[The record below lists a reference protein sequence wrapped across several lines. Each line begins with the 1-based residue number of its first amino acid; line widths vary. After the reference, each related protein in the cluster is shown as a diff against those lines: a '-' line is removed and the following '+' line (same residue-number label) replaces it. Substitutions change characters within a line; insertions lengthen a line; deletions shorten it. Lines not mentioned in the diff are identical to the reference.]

1 MGPVNA
7 PGDTAFPS
15 EFDSLSVNECTI
27 KGNISDHSSMKAMK
41 MVKQG
46 KNNIIEGPSYK
57 QRELSWKV
65 KRRSNDKHYD
75 VSIAAKYLISHRNK
89 REAYKNYDYK
99 CSCEDFKVC

>member
-1 MGPVNA
+1 MQHTAVNIGAGDHQGRPRFTIRKNMCIILFYFSVIMGPVNA

-57 QRELSWKV
+57 QRQL
-65 KRRSNDKHYD
+65 
-75 VSIAAKYLISHRNK
+75 
-89 REAYKNYDYK
+89 
-99 CSCEDFKVC
+99 C